1 MVNRKSSNRKLLYH
15 LLPVVFWLLAIGGI
29 VFWEIINYQLSIF
42 NYIPAILAL
51 ISTIII
57 RHVPRHADSIAQCF
71 QVALLLGIASYW
83 LPSVL
88 FLMIPIWG
96 YLIYQRLFNLRA
108 FSASL
113 IGFACIAIW
122 IGVLSFCQ
130 LSTLNYHLSTNL
142 SAWIPTGSLL
152 IAYIASTTARRIL
165 RVR

>member
-1 MVNRKSSNRKLLYH
+1 M
-15 LLPVVFWLLAIGGI
+15 
-29 VFWEIINYQLSIF
+29 
-42 NYIPAILAL
+42 AL

-57 RHVPRHADSIAQCF
+57 RHIPRHADSIAQCF
-71 QVALLLGIASYW
+71 QVALLLGLASYW

-96 YLIYQRLFNLRA
+96 YLIYQRLFSLRA

-122 IGVLSFCQ
+122 MGVLSFCQ
-130 LSTLNYHLSTNL
+130 LSTVNYQLSSNL

-152 IAYIASTTARRIL
+152 LAYIASTTARRIL